1 MTMRLL
7 LLGGSGQVGS
17 EFRALDHLKDVVVA
31 APDLDELDLR
41 KPDAIANAIAACPWH
56 AVVNAAAYTNVD
68 RAESERD
75 LAFAINAKAAATL
88 ATETARHGIPLIH
101 ISTDYVFDGRKGAP
115 YVETDATVP
124 LNVYGHSK
132 LAGEQAVAAA
142 NPRHVILRTS
152 WVYSPHG
159 HNFVRT
165 ILRLARERERLTVV
179 DDQRGCPTA
188 ARDVARA
195 CRDIALLCASG
206 FRSSPE
212 AVPYGLY
219 HFCGKGETT
228 WCGFAKAI
236 VEMASTHLSRVPEI
250 VPIATADYPTP
261 AIRPRDTQL
270 DCRAITRAFA
280 ISPRPWHDSLA
291 ETVHQLLPA
300 RQMT

>member
-17 EFRALDHLKDVVVA
+17 EFRALDRPKDVVVV
-31 APDLDELDLR
+31 APDLDALDVA
-41 KPDAIANAIAACPWH
+41 KPGAIADAIAAGPWH

-75 LAFAINAKAAATL
+75 LAFAINAHAAGTIAN
-88 ATETARHGIPLIH
+88 ETARHGIPLIH

-115 YVETDATVP
+115 YVETDAPAP
-124 LNVYGHSK
+124 LNVYGESK
-132 LAGEQAVAAA
+132 LASERAVAAT

-165 ILRLARERERLTVV
+165 ILRLAAERQRLTIV

-188 ARDVARA
+188 ARDVART
-195 CRDIALLCASG
+195 CRDIALLCAQ
-206 FRSSPE
+206 SPKD
-212 AVPYGLY
+212 VPYGLY

-228 WCGFAKAI
+228 WCGLTKAI
-236 VEMASTHLSRVPEI
+236 VEMAAPHLSRVPEI
-250 VPIATADYPTP
+250 VPIATAGYPTP
-261 AIRPRDTQL
+261 AIRPRDTRL
-270 DCRAITRAFA
+270 DCSAIARAFA
-280 ISPRPWHDSLA
+280 ISPRPWQDGLA
-291 ETVHQLLPA
+291 ETLHQLLPA
-300 RQMT
+300 GQMS

>member
-7 LLGGSGQVGS
+7 LLGGTGQVGS
-17 EFRALDHLKDVVVA
+17 EFLSLDRPKDAVVV
-31 APDLDELDLR
+31 APDLDALDLT
-41 KPDAIANAIAACPWH
+41 KPDAVADAIAAGPWH

-75 LAFAINAKAAATL
+75 LAFAVNAHAAATL
-88 ATETARHGIPLIH
+88 AGETARHGIPLIH
-101 ISTDYVFDGRKGAP
+101 ISTDYVFDGRKQMP
-115 YVETDATVP
+115 YVESDSTAP
-124 LNVYGHSK
+124 LNVYGQSK

-188 ARDVARA
+188 AHDVARA
-195 CRDIALLCASG
+195 CRDIALLCA
-206 FRSSPE
+206 RSSE
-212 AVPYGLY
+212 TVPYGLY

-228 WCGFAKAI
+228 RCGFAKAI
-236 VEMASTHLSRVPEI
+236 VEMASPHLSRVPEI

-261 AIRPRDTQL
+261 AIRPRDTRL
-270 DCRAITRAFA
+270 DCSAIARTFA
-280 ISPRPWHDSLA
+280 IAPRPWHDSLA
-291 ETVHQLLPA
+291 ETLHQLFPA
-300 RQMT
+300 SQMT

>member
-101 ISTDYVFDGRKGAP
+101 ISTDYVFDGKKGMP
-115 YVETDATVP
+115 YVETDATAP
-124 LNVYGHSK
+124 LNVYGESK

-159 HNFVRT
+159 HNFVKA
-165 ILRLARERERLTVV
+165 IVRLAAERERLTIV

-188 ARDVARA
+188 AGDVARA
-195 CRDIALLCASG
+195 CRDIALLCATTPG
-206 FRSSPE
+206 D
-212 AVPYGLY
+212 VPYGLY

-228 WCGFAKAI
+228 WCGLTKAI
-236 VEMASTHLSRVPEI
+236 VEMAAPHLSRVPEI

-261 AIRPRDTQL
+261 ATRPHDTRL
-270 DCRAITRAFA
+270 DCSAITRAFA
-280 ISPRPWHDSLA
+280 ISPRPWHDGLA
-291 ETVHQLLPA
+291 ETLHGLLPA